1 MITPL
6 SSVAFSKINLFLKVT
21 KRRSDGYHELETIFL
36 PIPKVADTI
45 TITKNE
51 VSKITLSCSLPT
63 IPCDKRNIA
72 WKAAEA
78 YAQATGIVPDWHI
91 DIIKKIPSSAGM
103 GGGSSDAATVLTL
116 LNDFY
121 KALSKNELAKIAL
134 SLGADVP
141 FFLQPQLA
149 VATGIGEDIT
159 LLAPPKVTPPMVI
172 VNPQFPVSAKWAYQH
187 LDIQRIGEQAGGK
200 DAMLDSLQKQ
210 DWQQLA
216 EKLHNDLEFALYDK
230 FPMLQLLKKELIKAG
245 SFKPLVTGSGSTI
258 YAICESN
265 ELAKL
270 VAEKISSKFPNCLVF
285 VT

>member
-36 PIPKVADTI
+36 PIPKVADSI
-45 TITKNE
+45 TITKNGE
-51 VSKITLSCSLPT
+51 SKITLSCSASA

-78 YAQATGIVPDWHI
+78 YAQATGIVADWHI
-91 DIIKKIPSSAGM
+91 DIIKNIPSSAGM

-116 LNDFY
+116 LNEYY
-121 KALSKNELAKIAL
+121 KGLSKKELAKIAL
-134 SLGADVP
+134 NLGADVP
-141 FFLQPQLA
+141 FFLKPQLA

-159 LLAPPKVTPPMVI
+159 LLEPPKVTPPMVI
-172 VNPQFPVSAKWAYQH
+172 VNPQFPISAKWAYQH
-187 LDIQRIGEQAGGK
+187 LDSQRIGELSGGK
-200 DAMLDSLQKQ
+200 DTVLNSLQKQ

-216 EKLHNDLEFALYDK
+216 ENLHNDLEFALYDK
-230 FPMLQLLKKELIKAG
+230 FSMLQLLKKELINAG

-285 VT
+285 IT